1 MAMEGARSRHPA
13 DYSRFYAYPRLT
25 PMVSPEA
32 AKIAYDKAWAVFK
45 AWPATDWSEA
55 RIKAFKAATGA
66 WRVYLKAVKRIRP
79 QKRQT
84 P

>member
-1 MAMEGARSRHPA
+1 
-13 DYSRFYAYPRLT
+13 
-25 PMVSPEA
+25 MVSPEA

-66 WRVYLKAVKRIRP
+66 WRVYLKAVNRIRP
-79 QKRQT
+79 LKRQT
-84 P
+84 LHEGGLDAGGGMALSSECGSR

>member
-1 MAMEGARSRHPA
+1 MAVEGFTGLDPA
-13 DYSRFYAYPRLT
+13 DCSRFHAYPCLT

-32 AKIAYDKAWAVFK
+32 AKIAYDKARAVMK

-55 RIKAFKAATGA
+55 RIKAFKAAVGA
-66 WRVYLKAVKRIRP
+66 WRVYLKAVNRSRP

>member
-1 MAMEGARSRHPA
+1 MEGARSRHHA
-13 DYSRFYAYPRLT
+13 RCSRFYAYPCLT

-66 WRVYLKAVKRIRP
+66 WRVYLKAVNRIRP

>member
-1 MAMEGARSRHPA
+1 MAMEGSGSLDPA
-13 DYSRFYAYPRLT
+13 DYSRFRAYPCLT

-32 AKIAYDKAWAVFK
+32 AKIAYDKAWAVMK

-55 RIKAFKAATGA
+55 RIKAFKAAVGA
-66 WRVYLKAVKRIRP
+66 WRVYLKAVNRTKP